1 MTPGPSLIPESEPC
15 VQDCSPS
22 LVGAGT
28 APITLS
34 KVMIRPLGGAVPTA
48 LHPHPRPRRYLRPT
62 QTVQLPE
69 NALESLEFFPGFSC
83 QSLFRFQNSA
93 MKNSS
98 LCSHLDV
105 KQVIEP
111 GPNPDPQKNLYPE
124 ACLKLWR
131 RAPTLHKQPVGALEC
146 NHEGQSE
153 DG

>member
-1 MTPGPSLIPESEPC
+1 MPPGPFLIPESEPR

-34 KVMIRPLGGAVPTA
+34 KLMVRPLGGAVPTA
-48 LHPHPRPRRYLRPT
+48 LHPRPHPRRYLRPT

-69 NALESLEFFPGFSC
+69 KALGLLEFFPAFSC

-98 LCSHLDV
+98 LSSHLDV
-105 KQVIEP
+105 KQVIDP
-111 GPNPDPQKNLYPE
+111 GPNPDPKKICTQRS
-124 ACLKLWR
+124 A
-131 RAPTLHKQPVGALEC
+131 
-146 NHEGQSE
+146 
-153 DG
+153 